1 MPDETAPPV
10 HLHAVVEGLAA
21 NTALPSAL
29 VRRLFGHRRGRDTV
43 ARRQDLSED
52 MIAEIIARDDRCLTH
67 SLALNRSLPA
77 AFRLALAGHPDP
89 GIRRAVVVAADG
101 APRELFTVLLEDPDP
116 QVREEL
122 AESDHTPEDL
132 RARLAADADPK
143 VRTAL
148 AQWWTAAPEHVRRLL
163 LTDPAESVR
172 AGACATYFRRT
183 PHPVPPADLVPALLA
198 DPVTRAGAVRHST
211 LDTATAHRL
220 ADDPDD
226 EVRKELAEHPDL
238 PPELRDRLATDANPR
253 VALRVFARQDTPEVT
268 RSAIHARILSGPSP
282 LHRLAAD
289 QDQGQ
294 GLFPDLDPDVD
305 DAALEREIMG
315 EIARAE
321 LWALHLPWVA
331 ADPLP
336 HVDSPY
342 VCFRVSAAWSEHL
355 PPHLVA
361 RLLHDEESSVREAMA
376 LRARDHIDPDTA
388 ERIERTHRPRKP
400 IRWRPADDLPLPADV
415 LRRLATDRDAR
426 MRQLVPRD
434 PDLPVESLSR
444 LAADPDH
451 TVRRLVAAHPRLP
464 AEDLRR
470 LVADP
475 AESVAAAAAAH
486 PGLPRTEMHRLLA
499 LAGL

>member
-1 MPDETAPPV
+1 M

-29 VRRLFGHRRGRDTV
+29 VRRLFGHRRGRGTV
-43 ARRQDLSED
+43 ARRQDLTED
-52 MIAEIIARDDRCLTH
+52 MIAEIIARDDFWLTH
-67 SLALNRSLPA
+67 SLALNRSLPP

-89 GIRRAVVVAADG
+89 GIRRALAVAADG
-101 APRELFTVLLEDPDP
+101 APRELFTALLEDPDP

-122 AESDHTPEDL
+122 AQSDHTPEDL

-148 AQWWTAAPEHVRRLL
+148 AQWWTTAPEHVRRLL
-163 LTDPAESVR
+163 LTDPDESVR
-172 AGACATYFRRT
+172 AGACATYFRRI

-226 EVRKELAEHPDL
+226 EVRKELAEHPAL

-253 VALRVFARQDTPEVT
+253 VALRIFARQDTPEPT
-268 RSAIHARILSGPSP
+268 RSAIHARILSGPPP
-282 LHRLAAD
+282 LDRLAAD
-289 QDQGQ
+289 QDQGRGQDRDQ
-294 GLFPDLDPDVD
+294 GLDPDQDLD

-336 HVDSPY
+336 HADSSY
-342 VCFRVSAAWSEHL
+342 VCFRVSAAWSGHL

-361 RLLHDEESSVREAMA
+361 RLLHDEESSVRTAVA
-376 LRARDHIDPDTA
+376 LRARDRIDPGTA
-388 ERIERTHRPRKP
+388 ERIDRTHRPQKP

-415 LRRLATDRDAR
+415 LRRLATDPDAR
-426 MRQLVPRD
+426 MRQLAPRD
-434 PDLPVESLSR
+434 PDLPLESLSR

-464 AEDLRR
+464 AEDLTR